1 MANGKKANG
10 IFTALGAAT
19 GLGNALRY
27 PSLCFCYGGGFTFAY
42 VLSLI
47 FVCFPLLCGELY
59 LGKRYAQSY
68 DKALQS
74 FSPKLS
80 FLAYCAAIN
89 SAVIA
94 LYYGVISAKLGG
106 AFFTLTAGG
115 AAGDT
120 AGRALLGAGALS
132 VCAVWFILRS
142 KRKLMAKTGAVAVF
156 GSLGLLA
163 VLAVAVLI
171 KGGSLASVFR
181 FDLTSL
187 IHGGLWADALGQS
200 LLALSLAGGVMPT
213 FARSFGSDFSVPK
226 SAAKIIGANL
236 AGCLLG
242 AVAVLAQPAAVP
254 QSGGVIVALTLYP
267 QVIASAFNNA
277 VIRRLF
283 GTLFFAVLWLVSIQS
298 ACSLFSPVAGLV
310 SEGKRTTA
318 VTGLCLLSLL
328 LLPIFGAGKCVVM
341 NAVDRMACSVNAVII
356 AFCEALAFT
365 SSGSS
370 SALKRDCGVIT
381 AVLLKVF
388 CPLACGALALFAAC
402 GARFSSFPPYA
413 TVCALIA
420 LSCVF
425 APAIVRIARR
435 INYAVKSGNALKS
448 HNKI

>member
-1 MANGKKANG
+1 MKKGNKANG

-19 GLGNALRY
+19 GLGNALRF
-27 PSLCFCYGGGFTFAY
+27 PSLCYCYGGGFVIAY
-42 VLSLI
+42 VLSLL

-68 DKALQS
+68 DKALRS

-80 FLAYCAAIN
+80 FIAYCAAIN

-106 AFFTLTAGG
+106 AFFTLTAVGS
-115 AAGDT
+115 AGDT
-120 AGRALLGAGALS
+120 AGLALLGAGAPSLF
-132 VCAVWFILRS
+132 ATWFILRS
-142 KRKLMAKTGAVAVF
+142 KRSLMAKTGAVSVF
-156 GSLGLLA
+156 SSLALLA
-163 VLAVAVLI
+163 VLAVAALI
-171 KGGSLASVFR
+171 KRGSLASVFR
-181 FDLTSL
+181 FDCASL
-187 IHGGLWADALGQS
+187 LRGGLWADALGQS

-242 AVAVLAQPAAVP
+242 AVAVLAQPVAVP
-254 QSGGVIVALTLYP
+254 EGGGVIVALTLYP
-267 QVIASAFNNA
+267 QVIASAFGNA

-283 GTLFFAVLWLVSIQS
+283 GTLFFAVLWLVSVQS
-298 ACSLFSPVAGLV
+298 ACSLFSPVIGLV
-310 SEGKRTTA
+310 AEEKRNTA

-328 LLPIFGAGKCVVM
+328 LLPLFGAGGGVVM
-341 NAVDRMACSVNAVII
+341 NAVDRTACSVNAVII
-356 AFCEALAFT
+356 AFSEALAFT

-381 AVLLKVF
+381 VVLLKVF

-402 GARFSSFPPYA
+402 GARFSAFPPYA
-413 TVCALIA
+413 TVCALISLA
-420 LSCVF
+420 CVF
-425 APAIVRIARR
+425 APAIIRTARW
-435 INYAVKSGNALKS
+435 INYVVKSGNVFKS
-448 HNKI
+448 HKEI